1 MFIGGVPINCAT
13 KVNTGTSWRSPG
25 APACCSR
32 VSPVDDGRAA
42 MHVLQEA
49 ARLQFVEVAADGGD
63 GDVQDILEL
72 LGIGKDFD
80 AQMIKQARL
89 ARCQRADM
97 KKPGAEA
104 APGFLEF
111 SG

>member
-1 MFIGGVPINCAT
+1 
-13 KVNTGTSWRSPG
+13 
-25 APACCSR
+25 
-32 VSPVDDGRAA
+32 